1 MNSTGN
7 LEETEDMNAP
17 VYEAMEE
24 EEVHI
29 PDYCFRCGHLEQ
41 ELEAANKEN
50 EKLSKENDKLK
61 GKKRSFTPYGRNMS
75 VRVPDQARV

>member
-29 PDYCFRCGHLEQ
+29 PDHCVRCGHLEQ

-50 EKLSKENDKLK
+50 EKLNRENEKLK
-61 GKKRSFTPYGRNMS
+61 GKKRTIFIDCSLPSRTPIS
-75 VRVPDQARV
+75 KSW

>member
-29 PDYCFRCGHLEQ
+29 PDHCVRCGHLEQ
-41 ELEAANKEN
+41 LW
-50 EKLSKENDKLK
+50 
-61 GKKRSFTPYGRNMS
+61 KRTTRGTFL
-75 VRVPDQARV
+75 